1 MCSMIGRPATGT
13 SGLGMLLVSGRRRE
27 PSPPAITTAF
37 TSPTQ
42 YDLNSV
48 VEELNQFAYDLL
60 WTWQPRIEALF
71 RALDP
76 QLWKSTRENPVLLL
90 AQLGEEGVRRVSE
103 SEEVKRAFDDA
114 RTAYHEYYERKPRFM
129 DAQAPLGIAYFS
141 LEFGLSECLPIY
153 SGGLGVLA
161 GDHLKATSDLGL
173 PLVAVG
179 LLYKQGFGRQD
190 IDAAGRQFEVYAEN
204 RGSDLPVNKVEGV
217 EVEAPIGQRN
227 VRIAVWRAQVG
238 RVPLFLLDTD
248 LESNPNDLRNI
259 TDRLY
264 VPEPDR
270 RLRQEIVL
278 GIGGVRALR
287 ALGLGANVFH
297 LNEGHSFL
305 CGIERIRELR
315 ASRQMTLE
323 EARLVAR
330 AGIVFTTHTPIAAG
344 SDYFEPGLVWD
355 LLNPYLTEVGISF
368 DRFMD
373 LGRQR
378 PGDPR
383 DRLVTTYAAL
393 RLADQAVGV
402 SRLHGAVS
410 RRLWKDAWKGL
421 PESQVPIGS
430 VTNGAHM
437 PTWVAPE
444 IADLLRRYVGPDWWD
459 LDGEDGRWQAVFE
472 IPAAELWSVH
482 VELKRN
488 LLKVARTRSVD
499 SEQMDEHALTFG
511 FARRF
516 APYKRANLLL
526 EDRARLNKL
535 LRNSKRPVQLIFAGK
550 SHPADQP
557 GKDIVAKVVALARE
571 EPCVTFLKD
580 YDLAIARHLVHGAD
594 VWLNNPKRFL
604 EASGTSGM
612 KAGANGVLNV
622 SVLDGWW
629 DEAYRPELGWAIP
642 SGATLDRPNVDDQA
656 EAEGLFRLLEREV
669 VPAFYE
675 RDENG
680 IPQRWVAMMR
690 ASIRHVVTD
699 FSARRMVTDYFDIA
713 YAPAARRVE
722 QLRLLPDWGG

>member
-1 MCSMIGRPATGT
+1 
-13 SGLGMLLVSGRRRE
+13 ML
-27 PSPPAITTAF
+27 
-37 TSPTQ
+37 
-42 YDLNSV
+42 D
-48 VEELNQFAYDLL
+48 ELNKLAYDLL
-60 WTWQPRIEALF
+60 WTWQPRIQALF

-76 QLWKSTRENPVLLL
+76 GLWKSTRENPVLLL
-90 AQLGEEGVRRVSE
+90 NQLGEEGVQRAFERE
-103 SEEVKRAFDDA
+103 DVKRAFDDA
-114 RTAYHEYYERKPRFM
+114 RAAYREYYDRHPRFF
-129 DAQAPLGIAYFS
+129 DAKAPMAIAYFS
-141 LEFGLSECLPIY
+141 LEFGISECLPIY

-190 IDAAGRQFEVYAEN
+190 IDAAGRQFELYTDN
-204 RGSDLPVNKVEGV
+204 RGSELPVRKLDGV
-217 EVEAPIGQRN
+217 EVEAPIGGRT

-248 LESNPNDLRNI
+248 LDANPPDLRDI

-287 ALGLGANVFH
+287 ALGIDSGVFH

-305 CGIERIRELR
+305 CALERIRELR
-315 ASRQMTLE
+315 ASRQMSLE

-330 AGIVFTTHTPIAAG
+330 AGIVFTTHTPVAAG
-344 SDYFEPGLVWD
+344 SDYFDAGLVWD
-355 LLNPYLTEVGISF
+355 QLSPYLAQVGISF

-383 DRLVTTYAAL
+383 ERFCTTYAAL
-393 RLADQAVGV
+393 RLADQSVGV

-410 RRLWKDAWKGL
+410 RRLWKEAWRGL
-421 PESQVPIGS
+421 PEAQVPIGS
-430 VTNGAHM
+430 VTNGVHM

-444 IADLLRRYVGPDWWD
+444 IAALLSRYVGPDWWD
-459 LDGEDGRWQAVFE
+459 LEPTDSRWHAVSE
-472 IPAAELWSVH
+472 IPAADLWQAHQVLKHQLFEMTASRAEHPTELDI
-482 VELKRN
+482 N
-488 LLKVARTRSVD
+488 
-499 SEQMDEHALTFG
+499 ALTIGFG
-511 FARRF
+511 RRF

-526 EDRARLNKL
+526 KDRPRLTRL
-535 LRNSKRPVQLIFAGK
+535 LRDPKRPVQFLFAGK

-557 GKDIVAKVVALARE
+557 GKEIVSGIVALARE
-571 EPCVTFLKD
+571 ESRVAFLKD
-580 YDLAIARHLVHGAD
+580 YDIALARRLVHGAD
-594 VWLNNPKRFL
+594 VWLNNPRRFL

-612 KAGANGVLNV
+612 KAGANGALNV

-642 SGATLDRPNVDDQA
+642 SAATLDRQDVDDLA
-656 EAEGLFRLLEREV
+656 EAEALFRLLEREV
-669 VPAFYE
+669 VPAYFD
-675 RDENG
+675 RDGAG
-680 IPQRWVAMMR
+680 IPQRWVQMMK
-690 ASIRHVVTD
+690 ASLRNVITG
-699 FSARRMVTDYFDIA
+699 FSARRMVIDYFNQA
-713 YAPAARRVE
+713 YGPGARRVE

>member
-1 MCSMIGRPATGT
+1 MR
-13 SGLGMLLVSGRRRE
+13 
-27 PSPPAITTAF
+27 
-37 TSPTQ
+37 
-42 YDLNSV
+42 
-48 VEELNQFAYDLL
+48 EELNQFAYDLL
-60 WTWQPRIEALF
+60 WTWQPRIQALF
-71 RALDP
+71 HTLDP
-76 QLWKSTRENPVLLL
+76 ELWNSTRENPVLLL
-90 AQLGEEGVRRVSE
+90 SQLGEEGVEQAFQR
-103 SEEVKRAFDDA
+103 EEVQRAFDDA
-114 RTAYHEYYERKPRFM
+114 RAAYREYYDRNPRFM
-129 DAQAPLGIAYFS
+129 DAHAPLAVAYFS

-190 IDAAGRQFEVYAEN
+190 IDASGRQIEVYAEN
-204 RGSDLPVNKVEGV
+204 RGADLPVRKVEGV
-217 EVEAPIGQRN
+217 EVEAPIGARN
-227 VRIAVWRAQVG
+227 VRIHVWRAQVG

-248 LESNPNDLRNI
+248 LEANATDLRNI

-287 ALGLGANVFH
+287 ALGIDSGVFH

-305 CGIERIRELR
+305 CAIERIRELR
-315 ASRQMTLE
+315 MSRQMTLE

-355 LLNPYLTEVGISF
+355 LLGPYLSQVGISF

-383 DRLVTTYAAL
+383 ERLCTTYAAL
-393 RLADQAVGV
+393 RLADQSVGV

-410 RRLWKDAWKGL
+410 RRLWKDAWRGL
-421 PESQVPIGS
+421 PETQVPIGS
-430 VTNGAHM
+430 VTNGVHM
-437 PTWVAPE
+437 PTWVAPK
-444 IADLLRRYVGPDWWD
+444 IASLLTRYVGPDWWD
-459 LDGEDGRWQAVFE
+459 LDPGDGRWHAVYE
-472 IPAAELWSVH
+472 IAPGELWSIH
-482 VELKRN
+482 CELKKA
-488 LLKVARTRSVD
+488 LLDYAKERAETPHELD
-499 SEQMDEHALTFG
+499 LNALTIGFG
-511 FARRF
+511 RRF

-526 EDRARLNKL
+526 KDRARLSKL
-535 LRNSKRPVQLIFAGK
+535 LRNARRPVQILFAGK

-557 GKDIVAKVVALARE
+557 GKEIVATIVALARE
-571 EPCVTFLKD
+571 EPRVVFLKD
-580 YDLAIARHLVHGAD
+580 YDIELARHLVHGAD
-594 VWLNNPKRFL
+594 VWLNNPRRFL

-612 KAGANGVLNV
+612 KAGSNGALNV

-629 DEAYRPELGWAIP
+629 DEAYKPELGWAIP
-642 SGATLDRPNVDDQA
+642 SAATIDRQDVDDLA

-669 VPAFYE
+669 VPAYYD
-675 RDENG
+675 RDESG
-680 IPQRWVAMMR
+680 VPRRWVEMMK
-690 ASIRHVVTD
+690 ASIANVVTH
-699 FSARRMVTDYFDIA
+699 FAARRMVIDYFNSA
-713 YAPAARRVE
+713 YAPGARRVE

>member
-1 MCSMIGRPATGT
+1 MP
-13 SGLGMLLVSGRRRE
+13 ML
-27 PSPPAITTAF
+27 
-37 TSPTQ
+37 
-42 YDLNSV
+42 
-48 VEELNQFAYDLL
+48 EELNHFAHDLL
-60 WTWQPRIEALF
+60 WTWEPRIEELF
-71 RALDP
+71 RALSP
-76 QLWKSTRENPVLLL
+76 ELWESTRQNPVLLL
-90 AQLGEEGVRRVSE
+90 AQLGEQGIAGALNRD
-103 SEEVKRAFDDA
+103 EVKRALDDA
-114 RTAYHEYYERKPRFM
+114 RAAYREYYDRRPPFM
-129 DAQAPLGIAYFS
+129 DAQAPMVIGYFS
-141 LEFGLSECLPIY
+141 LEFGLAECLPIY

-179 LLYKQGFGRQD
+179 LFYKQGFGRQE
-190 IDAAGRQFEVYAEN
+190 IDGYGRQVEVYFEN
-204 RGSDLPVNKVEGV
+204 RGEDLPVRRVEGV
-217 EVEAPIGQRN
+217 EVDAPIGDRK
-227 VRIAVWRAQVG
+227 VKIGVWRAQVG

-248 LESNPNDLRNI
+248 LESNPPDLRAI

-287 ALGLGANVFH
+287 ALGMVAGVFH

-305 CGIERIRELR
+305 CAIERIRELR
-315 ASRQMTLE
+315 TSRQMTLE

-355 LLNPYLTEVGISF
+355 LLNPYLNEVGISF

-383 DRLVTTYAAL
+383 ERLCTTYAAL

-410 RRLWKDAWKGL
+410 RRLWKDVWRGL
-421 PESQVPIGS
+421 PETQVPIGS
-430 VTNGAHM
+430 VTNGVHM
-437 PTWVAPE
+437 PTWLAPE
-444 IADLLRRYVGPDWWD
+444 IAELLKRYVGPDWWD
-459 LDGEDGRWQAVFE
+459 LDGKDGRWQAVFE
-472 IPAAELWSVH
+472 IPAAELWGVH
-482 VELKRN
+482 LDLKKQ
-488 LLKVARTRSVD
+488 LLAVAKARSV
-499 SEQMDEHALTFG
+499 EAEAMDENALTFG

-516 APYKRANLLL
+516 APYKRANLVLQ
-526 EDRARLNKL
+526 DRARLSKL
-535 LRNSKRPVQLIFAGK
+535 LRHADRPVQFLFAGK

-557 GKDIVAKVVALARE
+557 GKDIVAGVVKLARE
-571 EPCVTFLKD
+571 EPCVAFLKD
-580 YDLAIARHLVHGAD
+580 YDLALARHLVHGAD
-594 VWLNNPKRFL
+594 VWLNNPLRFL

-622 SVLDGWW
+622 SILDGWW

-642 SGATLDRPNVDDQA
+642 SGATLDRPTVDDHA
-656 EAEGLFRLLEREV
+656 EAEGLYRLLEREV
-669 VPAFYE
+669 IPAFFE
-675 RDENG
+675 RDKDG
-680 IPQRWVAMMR
+680 IPQRWVEMMR

-699 FSARRMVTDYFDIA
+699 FSARRMVTDYFETA
-713 YAPAARRVE
+713 YAPGARRVE

>member
-1 MCSMIGRPATGT
+1 
-13 SGLGMLLVSGRRRE
+13 VH
-27 PSPPAITTAF
+27 
-37 TSPTQ
+37 
-42 YDLNSV
+42 
-48 VEELNQFAYDLL
+48 EELNHFAYDLL

-71 RALDP
+71 RTLDP
-76 QLWKSTRENPVLLL
+76 ELWKATRENPVLLL
-90 AQLGEEGVRRVSE
+90 TQLGDDGVE
-103 SEEVKRAFDDA
+103 RAFQREDVQRAFANAQADY
-114 RTAYHEYYERKPRFM
+114 RAYYDRHPRFM
-129 DAQAPLGIAYFS
+129 DAHAPLAIAYFS
-141 LEFGLSECLPIY
+141 LEFGLAESLPIY

-179 LLYKQGFGRQD
+179 LLYRQGFGRQD
-190 IDAAGRQFEVYAEN
+190 IDPGGRQFEVYAEN
-204 RGSDLPVNKVEGV
+204 RGAELPVHRVAGV
-217 EVEAPIGQRN
+217 EVEAPIGARN
-227 VRIAVWRAQVG
+227 VKIAVWRAQVG
-238 RVPLFLLDTD
+238 RIPLFLLDTD
-248 LESNPNDLRNI
+248 LESNPSDLRSI

-287 ALGLGANVFH
+287 ALGIDSGVFH

-305 CGIERIRELR
+305 CAIERIRELR

-344 SDYFEPGLVWD
+344 SDYFDSGLVWD
-355 LLNPYLTEVGISF
+355 LLGPYLSSVGISF

-383 DRLVTTYAAL
+383 ERLCTTYAAL
-393 RLADQAVGV
+393 RLADQSVGV

-410 RRLWKDAWKGL
+410 RRLWKDAWRGL
-421 PESQVPIGS
+421 PETQVPIGS
-430 VTNGAHM
+430 VTNGVHM

-444 IADLLRRYVGPDWWD
+444 VAALLSRYVGPDWWD
-459 LDGEDGRWQAVFE
+459 LDPGDGRWHAVSE
-472 IPAAELWSVH
+472 IPAPELWSVH
-482 VELKRN
+482 CELKKA
-488 LLKVARTRSVD
+488 LLEYAAERAETPHELD
-499 SEQMDEHALTFG
+499 LNALTIGFG
-511 FARRF
+511 RRF

-526 EDRARLNKL
+526 KDRARLSRI
-535 LRNSKRPVQLIFAGK
+535 LRNARRPVQILFAGK
-550 SHPADQP
+550 AHPADQP
-557 GKDIVAKVVALARE
+557 GKEIVAGIVALARE
-571 EPCVTFLKD
+571 EPRVVFLKD
-580 YDLAIARHLVHGAD
+580 YDIELARHLVHGTD
-594 VWLNNPKRFL
+594 VWLNNPRRFL

-612 KAGANGVLNV
+612 KAGANGALNV

-642 SGATLDRPNVDDQA
+642 SAATLDRQDVDDLA

-669 VPAFYE
+669 VPAYFD
-675 RDENG
+675 RDESG
-680 IPQRWVAMMR
+680 VPRRWVEMMK
-690 ASIRHVVTD
+690 ASIRIVVTQ
-699 FSARRMVTDYFDIA
+699 FSARRMVIDYFNAA
-713 YAPAARRVE
+713 YAPGARRVE

>member
-1 MCSMIGRPATGT
+1 
-13 SGLGMLLVSGRRRE
+13 ML
-27 PSPPAITTAF
+27 
-37 TSPTQ
+37 
-42 YDLNSV
+42 
-48 VEELNQFAYDLL
+48 EELNHFAHDLL
-60 WTWQPRIEALF
+60 WTWQPRIEELF
-71 RALDP
+71 RALSP
-76 QLWKSTRENPVLLL
+76 ELWESTRQNPVLLL
-90 AQLGEEGVRRVSE
+90 AQLGEQGVADALERD
-103 SEEVKRAFDDA
+103 EVKRALEDA
-114 RTAYHEYYERKPRFM
+114 RAAYREYYDRRPPFM
-129 DAQAPLGIAYFS
+129 DAHAPMVIAYFS
-141 LEFGLSECLPIY
+141 LEFGLAECLPIY

-179 LLYKQGFGRQD
+179 LFYKQGFGRQE
-190 IDAAGRQFEVYAEN
+190 IDAEGRQVEVYFEN
-204 RGSDLPVNKVEGV
+204 RGEDLPVRRVEGV
-217 EVEAPIGQRN
+217 EVDAPIGDRK
-227 VRIAVWRAQVG
+227 VRIGVWRAQVG

-248 LESNPNDLRNI
+248 LESNPPDLRAI

-278 GIGGVRALR
+278 GVGGVRALR
-287 ALGLGANVFH
+287 ALGMVAGVFH

-305 CGIERIRELR
+305 CAIERIRELR
-315 ASRQMTLE
+315 SSRQMTLE

-355 LLNPYLTEVGISF
+355 LLNPYLNEVGISF

-383 DRLVTTYAAL
+383 ERLCTTYAAL

-410 RRLWKDAWKGL
+410 RRLWKDAWRGL
-421 PESQVPIGS
+421 PETQVPIGS
-430 VTNGAHM
+430 VTNGVHM

-459 LDGEDGRWQAVFE
+459 LDGKDGRWQAVFE
-472 IPAAELWSVH
+472 IPAAELWAVH
-482 VELKRN
+482 IELKKK
-488 LLKVARTRSVD
+488 LLAVARARSI
-499 SEQMDEHALTFG
+499 EAEGMDEHSLTFG

-516 APYKRANLLL
+516 APYKRANLVLQ
-526 EDRARLNKL
+526 DRARLSKL
-535 LRNSKRPVQLIFAGK
+535 LRNSERPVQFLFAGK

-557 GKDIVAKVVALARE
+557 GKDIVAGVVKLARE
-571 EPCVTFLKD
+571 EPCIAFLSD
-580 YDLAIARHLVHGAD
+580 YDLALARHLVHGAD
-594 VWLNNPKRFL
+594 VWLNNPLRFL

-622 SVLDGWW
+622 SILDGWW

-642 SGATLDRPNVDDQA
+642 SGATLDRPTVDDHA
-656 EAEGLFRLLEREV
+656 EAEGLYRLLEREV
-669 VPAFYE
+669 IPAFFK
-675 RDENG
+675 RDRNG
-680 IPQRWVAMMR
+680 IPQRWVEMMR
-690 ASIRHVVTD
+690 ASIRYVATD
-699 FSARRMVTDYFDIA
+699 FAARRMVIDYFETA
-713 YAPAARRVE
+713 YAPGARRVE

>member
-1 MCSMIGRPATGT
+1 MRV
-13 SGLGMLLVSGRRRE
+13 L
-27 PSPPAITTAF
+27 
-37 TSPTQ
+37 
-42 YDLNSV
+42 D
-48 VEELNQFAYDLL
+48 ELKKYAYDLL
-60 WTWQPRIEALF
+60 WTWQPRIENLF
-71 RALDP
+71 RTLDP
-76 QLWKSTRENPVLLL
+76 GLWESTRANPVLVLS
-90 AQLGEEGVRRVSE
+90 QLGDDGVAKAMEREDVRRAF
-103 SEEVKRAFDDA
+103 EEARA
-114 RTAYHEYYERKPRFM
+114 AYREYYDRHPRFM
-129 DAQAPLGIAYFS
+129 DAQAPLAIAYFS
-141 LEFGLSECLPIY
+141 LEFGLTECLPIY

-179 LLYKQGFGRQD
+179 LLYRQGFGRQD
-190 IDAAGRQFEVYAEN
+190 IDQAGHQFEVYFEN
-204 RGSDLPVNKVEGV
+204 RGRELPVRKVEGV

-248 LESNPNDLRNI
+248 LEANPTDLRNI

-287 ALGLGANVFH
+287 ALGLDSGVFH

-305 CGIERIRELR
+305 CAIERIRELR

-344 SDYFEPGLVWD
+344 SDYFDAGLVWD
-355 LLNPYLTEVGISF
+355 LLGPYLQQVGISF

-383 DRLVTTYAAL
+383 ERLCTTYAAL
-393 RLADQAVGV
+393 RLADQSVGV

-410 RRLWKDAWKGL
+410 RRLWKDAWRGV
-421 PESQVPIGS
+421 PEAQVPIGS
-430 VTNGAHM
+430 VTNGVHM

-444 IADLLRRYVGPDWWD
+444 VAALLSRFVGPDWWD
-459 LDGEDGRWQAVFE
+459 LDPADGRWHAVHE
-472 IPAAELWSVH
+472 IPPAELWAIH
-482 VELKRN
+482 CDLKRR
-488 LLKVARTRSVD
+488 LLEFAQERAESSHQLD
-499 SEQMDEHALTFG
+499 LNALTIGFG
-511 FARRF
+511 RRF

-526 EDRARLNKL
+526 RDRARLAKL
-535 LRNSKRPVQLIFAGK
+535 LRNTRRPVQILFAGK
-550 SHPADQP
+550 SHPADNP
-557 GKDIVAKVVALARE
+557 GKEIVAGVVALARE
-571 EPCVTFLKD
+571 EPRVVFLKD
-580 YDLAIARHLVHGAD
+580 YDIALARHLVHGAD
-594 VWLNNPKRFL
+594 VWLNNPRRFL

-612 KAGANGVLNV
+612 KAGANGALNV

-629 DEAYRPELGWAIP
+629 DEAYRPEIGWAIP
-642 SGATLDRPNVDDQA
+642 SAATIDRQDVDDLA
-656 EAEGLFRLLEREV
+656 EAEGLYRLLEREV
-669 VPAFYE
+669 VPAFFD

-680 IPQRWVAMMR
+680 VPQRWVQMMKASMR
-690 ASIRHVVTD
+690 AVVTQ
-699 FSARRMVTDYFDIA
+699 FAARRMVIDYFNAA
-713 YAPAARRVE
+713 YGPGARRVE

>member
-1 MCSMIGRPATGT
+1 
-13 SGLGMLLVSGRRRE
+13 V
-27 PSPPAITTAF
+27 
-37 TSPTQ
+37 Q
-42 YDLNSV
+42 
-48 VEELNQFAYDLL
+48 ELKEFALDLL
-60 WTWQPRIEALF
+60 WTWQPRIENLF
-71 RALDP
+71 RTLDP
-76 QLWKSTRENPVLLL
+76 ELWEATRQNPIVLLS
-90 AQLGEEGVRRVSE
+90 QLGAARVAAACE
-103 SEEVKRAFDDA
+103 RPDVQAALAGARAA
-114 RTAYHEYYERKPRFM
+114 RSEYYGVNPRFM
-129 DAQAPLGIAYFS
+129 DAKAPLVIAYFS
-141 LEFGLSECLPIY
+141 LEFGLAECLPIY

-179 LLYKQGFGRQD
+179 LLYRQGFGRQE
-190 IDAAGRQFEVYAEN
+190 IDAGGRQVELYTESQGA
-204 RGSDLPVNKVEGV
+204 DLPVQRVEGV
-217 EVEAPIGQRN
+217 EGEAPIGARK
-227 VRIAVWRAQVG
+227 VRIGVWRAQVG

-248 LESNPNDLRNI
+248 LEVNPPDLRSI

-287 ALGLGANVFH
+287 AMNMTAEVFH

-305 CGIERIRELR
+305 CAVERIRELR

-344 SDYFEPGLVWD
+344 SDYFESGLVWD
-355 LLNPYLTEVGISF
+355 LLGPYLAEVGISF

-373 LGRQR
+373 LGRQK

-383 DRLVTTYAAL
+383 ERLCTTYAAL
-393 RLADQAVGV
+393 RLADQSVGV

-421 PESQVPIGS
+421 PEAQVPIGS
-430 VTNGAHM
+430 VTNGVHM
-437 PTWVAPE
+437 PTWIAPE

-459 LDGEDGRWQAVFE
+459 LDGRDGRWQAVFE
-472 IPAAELWSVH
+472 IPAPVLWATH
-482 VELKRN
+482 LDLKRR
-488 LLKVARTRSVD
+488 LIEFAKRRSEKPFELD
-499 SEQMDEHALTFG
+499 AEALTFG

-526 EDRARLNKL
+526 QDVARLTAL
-535 LRNSKRPVQLIFAGK
+535 LNNAKRPVQILFAGK

-557 GKDIVAKVVALARE
+557 GKEIVARIVTFARE
-571 EPCVTFLKD
+571 QPRVVFLKD
-580 YDLAIARHLVHGAD
+580 YDIELARHLVRGAD
-594 VWLNNPKRFL
+594 VWLNNPRRFL

-612 KAGANGVLNV
+612 KAGANGGLNV
-622 SVLDGWW
+622 SILDGWW

-642 SGATLDRPNVDDQA
+642 SAATLERPEIDDRA
-656 EAEGLFRLLEREV
+656 EAEGLYRLLEREV

-675 RDENG
+675 RDKDG
-680 IPQRWVAMMR
+680 IPLRWVEMMR
-690 ASIRHVVTD
+690 ASIRHTATA
-699 FSARRMVTDYFDIA
+699 FAARRMVIDYFNLA
-713 YAPAARRVE
+713 YAPGARRVE

>member
-1 MCSMIGRPATGT
+1 MH
-13 SGLGMLLVSGRRRE
+13 
-27 PSPPAITTAF
+27 
-37 TSPTQ
+37 
-42 YDLNSV
+42 
-48 VEELNQFAYDLL
+48 EELNQLAYDLL
-60 WTWQPRIEALF
+60 WTWQPRIEAFF
-71 RALDP
+71 RTLEPD
-76 QLWKSTRENPVLLL
+76 LWKSTRENPVMVLN
-90 AQLGEEGVRRVSE
+90 QLGDAGVERAFQR
-103 SEEVKRAFDDA
+103 EEVQRTFADAVVAYRA
-114 RTAYHEYYERKPRFM
+114 YYDRHPRFM
-129 DAQAPLGIAYFS
+129 DANAPLAVAYFS
-141 LEFGLSECLPIY
+141 LEFGLAESLPIY

-179 LLYKQGFGRQD
+179 LFYRQGFGRQD
-190 IDAAGRQFEVYAEN
+190 IDAGGRQIEVYAEN
-204 RGSDLPVNKVEGV
+204 RGLELPVRKVEGV
-217 EVEAPIGQRN
+217 EVEAPIGTRN
-227 VRIAVWRAQVG
+227 VRIALWRSQVG

-248 LESNPNDLRNI
+248 LEANPTDLRNI

-287 ALGLGANVFH
+287 ALGIDSGVFH

-305 CGIERIRELR
+305 CAIERIRELR

-344 SDYFEPGLVWD
+344 SDYFDSGLVWD
-355 LLNPYLTEVGISF
+355 LLGPYLTQVGISF

-383 DRLVTTYAAL
+383 ERLCTTYAAL
-393 RLADQAVGV
+393 RLADQSVGV

-410 RRLWKDAWKGL
+410 RRLWKDAWREL
-421 PESQVPIGS
+421 PEAQVPIGS
-430 VTNGAHM
+430 VTNGVHM
-437 PTWVAPE
+437 PTWVAPP
-444 IADLLRRYVGPDWWD
+444 IAELLARYVGPDWWD
-459 LDGEDGRWQAVFE
+459 LDPGDGRWQAVNE
-472 IPAAELWSVH
+472 IPPADLWSIH
-482 VELKRN
+482 CELKKDLIAFAGQRAETPHELDVN
-488 LLKVARTRSVD
+488 
-499 SEQMDEHALTFG
+499 ALTIGFG
-511 FARRF
+511 RRF

-526 EDRARLNKL
+526 KDRARLSRI
-535 LRNSKRPVQLIFAGK
+535 LRNTRRPVQILFAGK

-557 GKDIVAKVVALARE
+557 GKEIVAGIVALARE
-571 EPCVTFLKD
+571 EPRVVFLKD
-580 YDLAIARHLVHGAD
+580 YDIELARHLVHGAD
-594 VWLNNPKRFL
+594 VWLNNPRRFL

-612 KAGANGVLNV
+612 KAGANGALNV

-642 SGATLDRPNVDDQA
+642 SAATLDRQDIDDLA

-669 VPAFYE
+669 VPAYYD
-675 RDENG
+675 RDEAG
-680 IPQRWVAMMR
+680 VPRRWVGMMK
-690 ASIRHVVTD
+690 ASIRNVVTQ
-699 FSARRMVTDYFDIA
+699 FAARRMVIDYFDTA
-713 YAPAARRVE
+713 YAPGARRVE

>member
-1 MCSMIGRPATGT
+1 
-13 SGLGMLLVSGRRRE
+13 
-27 PSPPAITTAF
+27 
-37 TSPTQ
+37 
-42 YDLNSV
+42 
-48 VEELNQFAYDLL
+48 VEELKEFALDLL
-60 WTWQPRIEALF
+60 WTWQPRIENLF
-71 RALDP
+71 RTIDP
-76 QLWKSTRENPVLLL
+76 ELWESTRQNPILLL
-90 AQLGEEGVRRVSE
+90 NQLGDAVVT
-103 SEEVKRAFDDA
+103 RALEREDV
-114 RTAYHEYYERKPRFM
+114 RTALQGARKARSEYYDRHPRFM
-129 DAQAPLGIAYFS
+129 DAHAPLVVAYFS
-141 LEFGLSECLPIY
+141 LEYGLAECLPIY

-179 LLYKQGFGRQD
+179 LLYKQGFGRQE
-190 IDAAGRQFEVYAEN
+190 IDASGRQIEVYSEH
-204 RGSDLPVNKVEGV
+204 RGIDLPVKRVEGI
-217 EVEAPIGQRN
+217 EVDAPIGTRA
-227 VRIAVWRAQVG
+227 VRIGVWRAQIG

-248 LESNPNDLRNI
+248 LEANDADLRAI

-278 GIGGVRALR
+278 GIGGVRALH
-287 ALGLGANVFH
+287 ALGLTAGVFH

-305 CGIERIRELR
+305 CAIERIRELR

-355 LLNPYLTEVGISF
+355 LLGPYLSQVGISF

-383 DRLVTTYAAL
+383 ERLCTTYAAL
-393 RLADQAVGV
+393 RLADQSVGV

-421 PESQVPIGS
+421 PETQVPIGS

-437 PTWVAPE
+437 PTWIAPE
-444 IADLLRRYVGPDWWD
+444 ITELLGRYVGPDWWD
-459 LDGEDGRWQAVFE
+459 LDGRDGRWHAVFE
-472 IPAAELWSVH
+472 IPSAELWAIH
-482 VELKRN
+482 LELKRR
-488 LLKVARTRSVD
+488 LLEFAKQRAESPRELNAD
-499 SEQMDEHALTFG
+499 ALTFG

-526 EDRARLNKL
+526 QDTPRLKAL
-535 LRNSKRPVQLIFAGK
+535 LNSTKHPVQLLFAGK
-550 SHPADQP
+550 SHPADEP
-557 GKDIVAKVVALARE
+557 GKDILAKIVAFARE
-571 EPCVTFLKD
+571 EPRVSFLKD
-580 YDLAIARHLVHGAD
+580 YDIELARYLVHGAD

-612 KAGANGVLNV
+612 KAGANGALNV
-622 SVLDGWW
+622 SILDGWW

-642 SGATLDRPNVDDQA
+642 SGATLERPDTDDRA
-656 EAEGLFRLLEREV
+656 EAEGLYRLLEREV
-669 VPAFYE
+669 VPAYFE
-675 RDENG
+675 RDKDG
-680 IPQRWVAMMR
+680 IPQRWVEMMR
-690 ASIRHVVTD
+690 ASIRHTATA
-699 FSARRMVTDYFDIA
+699 FAARRMVIDYFNLA
-713 YAPAARRVE
+713 YAPGARRVE